1 MARIRKLFAIL
12 LVFLGGIFSTQIVS
26 ADTVNITVSNTKLT
40 PEKSGYK
47 QSVEFSFDFAVPES
61 AKDGDTTV
69 ISLPNELTFQRNESF
84 DVYAPDGQK
93 VAKAVAD
100 TRTKKLT
107 ITYTDYVDKKN
118 DVTGHMAFNVVV
130 DSNVVKKAQEV
141 SATIMINGSSPS
153 ITIGG
158 GKINY
163 LGPTGEPDTL
173 NFWKYGTTSGT
184 NTIQY
189 YVHFNTAKESVSNV
203 VIADT
208 IKSPGLQYVE
218 GSFKISEGDYAK
230 NDINY
235 WELRNSTDVTNK
247 YNVELS
253 NDKTSF
259 KIKFGNI
266 SRGYTIAYKVKANYN
281 LVNGEVVENNI
292 TYSSGTTKKS
302 DYTSKFAYQGASGT
316 ASGYNYS
323 LGIKKVNEEGVA
335 LAGAEFTVIRKAT
348 GQVVGTLKT
357 DVNGKATITGLLRD
371 EYILRE
377 VTPPDGYV
385 AGEDVVVNPADF
397 DSISKIASKT
407 IVNKKK
413 QPAKVVLKATKILE
427 GRALVDQEFEFVLT
441 DQYGREIETAK
452 NDQYGDIKFKEL
464 TFDEE
469 GTYDYT
475 IKEKK
480 ANTSDE
486 NGITYDEQP
495 VEVAVVVSKDPTGKL
510 TATVSYAND
519 DNTFKNI
526 YTPTP
531 VDVELEVTKKLTGR
545 KLLEGEFE
553 FVLTENRFPDP
564 TPSRMPARNTVVPTE
579 NIVRQKVTN
588 TADGKVKFA
597 PITYDSRG
605 AYQYTIEE
613 TNAGKTIDGVT
624 YDSLKVE
631 VTVVVTDN
639 GKGRLVA
646 EVFYSKNTEF
656 NNIYKTSKAK
666 AELAVKKTLTG
677 RELKEDEFEFV
688 LKNKANEEVA
698 TAKNDKDGNVKFKE
712 LTFDKAGTYT
722 YTISEKNG
730 GTTDKGV
737 TYDGKTITATVTV
750 TDNGSGELSAAVSY
764 SDETPFNNTYAVSAT
779 RAELAVKKTLTGRE
793 LKEDEFEFVLKN
805 EANEEVATAKNDKDG
820 NVKFKELTFDKA
832 GTYTYTISEKN
843 GGTTDKGVTYDG
855 KTITATVTV
864 TDNGSGELS
873 AAVSYSDET
882 PFNNTYAVSATRAEL
897 AVKKTLTGR
906 ELKEDEFEFVL
917 KNKANE
923 EVATAKNDKDGNV
936 KFKELTFDKAGTYT
950 YTISEKN
957 GGTTD
962 KGVTYDGKT
971 ITATVTVTDNGS
983 GELSAAVSYSDETPF
998 NNTYAVSATR
1008 AELAVKKTLTGREL
1022 KEDEFEFVLK
1032 NEANEEVATAK
1043 NGKDGNVKFKEL
1055 TFDKAGTYTYTV
1067 TEVVGGDTAIIYD
1080 SLEIKITVIVTDDGE
1095 GKLVAKIEY
1104 PEDIEFNNGYVEP
1117 TTTTTTEEPT
1127 TTTTTEE
1134 PTTTTTT
1141 EEPTTTT
1148 TTEEPTTTTTT
1159 EEPTTTTTTEEPTTT
1174 TTTEEPTTTTTTEE
1188 PTTTTTTEE
1197 PTTTTTTEEPT
1208 TTTTT
1213 EEPTTTT
1220 TTEEPTTT
1228 TTSEKTRKTALPSTG
1243 DKGNILVAIAGFVA
1257 LIAIVVMVYCRKS
1270 KNA

>member
-1 MARIRKLFAIL
+1 MTNGRKQAAYDT
-12 LVFLGGIFSTQIVS
+12 LVVH
-26 ADTVNITVSNTKLT
+26 DTVNMVDYSPMQFI
-40 PEKSGYK
+40 PEKFK
-47 QSVEFSFDFAVPES
+47 
-61 AKDGDTTV
+61 V
-69 ISLPNELTFQRNESF
+69 IAGWYDSEYRLLDQAELTKDQYTLTFNESYTDF
-84 DVYAPDGQK
+84 V
-93 VAKAVAD
+93 
-100 TRTKKLT
+100 LT
-107 ITYTDYVDKKN
+107 IPNAKSIQKNGKPAAFRIEYKTTAPADGTMVANKVEVSGNGTLLTIDDDRTDISQEIVAN
-118 DVTGHMAFNVVV
+118 SRITSGGTIQLTTGYRITLYKV
-130 DSNVVKKAQEV
+130 DSKTQNRLSGAKFKITPPVG
-141 SATIMINGSSPS
+141 AT
-153 ITIGG
+153 
-158 GKINY
+158 
-163 LGPTGEPDTL
+163 
-173 NFWKYGTTSGT
+173 
-184 NTIQY
+184 
-189 YVHFNTAKESVSNV
+189 TAKEEV
-203 VIADT
+203 VTTNADGVAQSPIYTEADVKLGEFTITEVEAPEGYELDPTPIKVTVGKAGVIKT
-208 IKSPGLQYVE
+208 IKNKRYTTTAQITARKRLLGR
-218 GSFKISEGDYAK
+218 
-230 NDINY
+230 
-235 WELRNSTDVTNK
+235 ELN
-247 YNVELS
+247 
-253 NDKTSF
+253 
-259 KIKFGNI
+259 
-266 SRGYTIAYKVKANYN
+266 
-281 LVNGEVVENNI
+281 
-292 TYSSGTTKKS
+292 
-302 DYTSKFAYQGASGT
+302 
-316 ASGYNYS
+316 
-323 LGIKKVNEEGVA
+323 
-335 LAGAEFTVIRKAT
+335 AG
-348 GQVVGTLKT
+348 
-357 DVNGKATITGLLRD
+357 
-371 EYILRE
+371 
-377 VTPPDGYV
+377 
-385 AGEDVVVNPADF
+385 
-397 DSISKIASKT
+397 
-407 IVNKKK
+407 
-413 QPAKVVLKATKILE
+413 
-427 GRALVDQEFEFVLT
+427 EFEFVLT
-441 DQYGREIETAK
+441 DQQGREIETVK
-452 NDQYGDIKFKEL
+452 NDLYGDIKFKEL
-464 TFDEE
+464 TFDKE
-469 GTYDYT
+469 GNYNFT
-475 IKEKK
+475 IKEKN

-495 VEVAVVVSKDPTGKL
+495 VEVAVVVSKDSTGKL
-510 TATVSYAND
+510 TSTVSYAND
-519 DNTFKNI
+519 DNEFNNF
-526 YTPTP
+526 YTPSP

-545 KLLEGEFE
+545 KLIEGEFE

-564 TPSRMPARNTVVPTE
+564 TPSRMPARNTVIPTE

-597 PITYDSRG
+597 PITYDHRG

-631 VTVVVTDN
+631 VTVVVTDD

-764 SDETPFNNTYAVSAT
+764 SDETPFNNTYAVSGTRAELAVKKTLTGRELKEDEFEFVLKNKANEEVATAKNDKDGNVKFKELTFDKAGTYTYTVTEKNGGTTDKGVTYDGKTITATVTVTDNGSGELSAAVSYSDETPFNNTYAVSST

-832 GTYTYTISEKN
+832 GTYTYT
-843 GGTTDKGVTYDG
+843 
-855 KTITATVTV
+855 
-864 TDNGSGELS
+864 
-873 AAVSYSDET
+873 
-882 PFNNTYAVSATRAEL
+882 
-897 AVKKTLTGR
+897 
-906 ELKEDEFEFVL
+906 
-917 KNKANE
+917 
-923 EVATAKNDKDGNV
+923 
-936 KFKELTFDKAGTYT
+936 
-950 YTISEKN
+950 
-957 GGTTD
+957 
-962 KGVTYDGKT
+962 
-971 ITATVTVTDNGS
+971 
-983 GELSAAVSYSDETPF
+983 
-998 NNTYAVSATR
+998 
-1008 AELAVKKTLTGREL
+1008 
-1022 KEDEFEFVLK
+1022 
-1032 NEANEEVATAK
+1032 
-1043 NGKDGNVKFKEL
+1043 
-1055 TFDKAGTYTYTV
+1055 V

-1080 SLEIKITVIVTDDGE
+1080 SLKIKVTVVVTDDGE
-1095 GKLVAKIEY
+1095 GKLIAKVEY
-1104 PEDIEFNNGYVEP
+1104 PEDIEFNNEYVEP

-1228 TTSEKTRKTALPSTG
+1228 TTTEEPTTTTTTEEPTTTTTTEEPMTTTTTEEPMTTITSEKTRKTALPSTG
-1243 DKGNILVAIAGFVA
+1243 DKGNIWVAIAGFVA
-1257 LIAIVVMVYCRKS
+1257 LITIVVMVYYRKS

>member
-1 MARIRKLFAIL
+1 MKSKKLWVYLLTPL
-12 LVFLGGIFSTQIVS
+12 LVLFGSGVFANSVKAKELNNVITDVKFWAVAANIEKKPESNDVYDFYVGNDYRFVVDFDLSAYDSKLSNGDTFSFTIPAPFPVTATTFDLIDDS
-26 ADTVNITVSNTKLT
+26 TKIAIGDVNVVSNST
-40 PEKSGYK
+40 
-47 QSVEFSFDFAVPES
+47 
-61 AKDGDTTV
+61 
-69 ISLPNELTFQRNESF
+69 
-84 DVYAPDGQK
+84 
-93 VAKAVAD
+93 
-100 TRTKKLT
+100 
-107 ITYTDYVDKKN
+107 
-118 DVTGHMAFNVVV
+118 
-130 DSNVVKKAQEV
+130 
-141 SATIMINGSSPS
+141 
-153 ITIGG
+153 GG
-158 GKINY
+158 G
-163 LGPTGEPDTL
+163 
-173 NFWKYGTTSGT
+173 
-184 NTIQY
+184 
-189 YVHFNTAKESVSNV
+189 
-203 VIADT
+203 
-208 IKSPGLQYVE
+208 
-218 GSFKISEGDYAK
+218 
-230 NDINY
+230 
-235 WELRNSTDVTNK
+235 
-247 YNVELS
+247 
-253 NDKTSF
+253 
-259 KIKFGNI
+259 
-266 SRGYTIAYKVKANYN
+266 
-281 LVNGEVVENNI
+281 
-292 TYSSGTTKKS
+292 
-302 DYTSKFAYQGASGT
+302 
-316 ASGYNYS
+316 
-323 LGIKKVNEEGVA
+323 
-335 LAGAEFTVIRKAT
+335 
-348 GQVVGTLKT
+348 
-357 DVNGKATITGLLRD
+357 GKATITIKNLD
-371 EYILRE
+371 EYLKKKNADVVKGVKGTFYINFKFTEAMAQQIISFSSTETKGKLSKKIRILKGGKVDFSKEIGKTNYTKRGGTLIQSAWSSQALGKQGEWLHDWAVRLNQKQAAYDTLVVHDTVNMVDYSPMQFIPEKFKVIAGWYDSEYRLLDQTVLTKDQYTLTFNESYTDFVLTIPNAKSIQKNGKPAAFRIEYKTTAPADGTMVANKVE
-377 VTPPDGYV
+377 VSGNGTLLTIDDDRTDISQEIVANSRITSGGTIQLTTGYRITLYKVDSKTQNRLSGAKFKITPPVGATTAKEEVVTTNADGV
-385 AGEDVVVNPADF
+385 AQSPIYTEADVKLGEFTITEVEAPEGYELDPTPIKVTVGKAGV
-397 DSISKIASKT
+397 IKT
-407 IVNKKK
+407 IKNKRYTTTAQITARKR
-413 QPAKVVLKATKILE
+413 LL
-427 GRALVDQEFEFVLT
+427 GRELNAGEFEFVLT

-452 NDQYGDIKFKEL
+452 NDQYGDINFKEL

-469 GTYDYT
+469 GIYDYT

-480 ANTSDE
+480 ASTSDE

-495 VEVAVVVSKDPTGKL
+495 VEVAVVVSKDSTGKL
-510 TATVSYAND
+510 TSTVSYAND
-519 DNTFKNI
+519 DNEFNNFYI
-526 YTPTP
+526 PSP

-545 KLLEGEFE
+545 KLIEGEFE

-564 TPSRMPARNTVVPTE
+564 TPSRMPARNTVIPTE

-597 PITYDSRG
+597 PITYDHRG

-631 VTVVVTDN
+631 VTVVVTDD

-688 LKNKANEEVA
+688 LKNEANEEVA

-832 GTYTYTISEKN
+832 GTYTYTIFEKN

-882 PFNNTYAVSATRAEL
+882 SFNNTYAVS
-897 AVKKTLTGR
+897 G
-906 ELKEDEFEFVL
+906 
-917 KNKANE
+917 
-923 EVATAKNDKDGNV
+923 
-936 KFKELTFDKAGTYT
+936 
-950 YTISEKN
+950 
-957 GGTTD
+957 
-962 KGVTYDGKT
+962 
-971 ITATVTVTDNGS
+971 
-983 GELSAAVSYSDETPF
+983 
-998 NNTYAVSATR
+998 TR

-1043 NGKDGNVKFKEL
+1043 NDKDGNVKFKEL

-1095 GKLVAKIEY
+1095 GKLVAKVEY
-1104 PEDIEFNNGYVEP
+1104 PEDIEFNNGYV
-1117 TTTTTTEEPT
+1117 
-1127 TTTTTEE
+1127 E

-1257 LIAIVVMVYCRKS
+1257 LIAIVVMVYYRKS

>member
-61 AKDGDTTV
+61 AKEGDTTV

-84 DVYAPDGQK
+84 DVHAPDGQK

-427 GRALVDQEFEFVLT
+427 GRALVDQEFEFTLT
-441 DQYGREIETAK
+441 AQDGKSIQTVK
-452 NDQYGDIKFKEL
+452 NDANGNITFDEL
-464 TFDEE
+464 TFDKA
-469 GTYDYT
+469 GTYYYT
-475 IKEKK
+475 ITEKN
-480 ANTSDE
+480 AGTTDE
-486 NGITYDEQP
+486 EGITYDAQP
-495 VEVAVVVSKDPTGKL
+495 VEVTVEVTADSTGKL
-510 TATVSYAND
+510 ASTVSYANN
-519 DNTFKNI
+519 DNTFENI

-553 FVLTENRFPDP
+553 FVLTENRFPNP

-688 LKNKANEEVA
+688 LKN
-698 TAKNDKDGNVKFKE
+698 
-712 LTFDKAGTYT
+712 
-722 YTISEKNG
+722 
-730 GTTDKGV
+730 
-737 TYDGKTITATVTV
+737 
-750 TDNGSGELSAAVSY
+750 
-764 SDETPFNNTYAVSAT
+764 
-779 RAELAVKKTLTGRE
+779 
-793 LKEDEFEFVLKN
+793 
-805 EANEEVATAKNDKDG
+805 
-820 NVKFKELTFDKA
+820 
-832 GTYTYTISEKN
+832 
-843 GGTTDKGVTYDG
+843 
-855 KTITATVTV
+855 
-864 TDNGSGELS
+864 
-873 AAVSYSDET
+873 
-882 PFNNTYAVSATRAEL
+882 
-897 AVKKTLTGR
+897 
-906 ELKEDEFEFVL
+906 
-917 KNKANE
+917 
-923 EVATAKNDKDGNV
+923 
-936 KFKELTFDKAGTYT
+936 
-950 YTISEKN
+950 
-957 GGTTD
+957 
-962 KGVTYDGKT
+962 
-971 ITATVTVTDNGS
+971 
-983 GELSAAVSYSDETPF
+983 
-998 NNTYAVSATR
+998 
-1008 AELAVKKTLTGREL
+1008 
-1022 KEDEFEFVLK
+1022 
-1032 NEANEEVATAK
+1032 
-1043 NGKDGNVKFKEL
+1043 
-1055 TFDKAGTYTYTV
+1055 
-1067 TEVVGGDTAIIYD
+1067 
-1080 SLEIKITVIVTDDGE
+1080 
-1095 GKLVAKIEY
+1095 
-1104 PEDIEFNNGYVEP
+1104 
-1117 TTTTTTEEPT
+1117 
-1127 TTTTTEE
+1127 
-1134 PTTTTTT
+1134 
-1141 EEPTTTT
+1141 
-1148 TTEEPTTTTTT
+1148 
-1159 EEPTTTTTTEEPTTT
+1159 
-1174 TTTEEPTTTTTTEE
+1174 
-1188 PTTTTTTEE
+1188 
-1197 PTTTTTTEEPT
+1197 
-1208 TTTTT
+1208 
-1213 EEPTTTT
+1213 
-1220 TTEEPTTT
+1220 
-1228 TTSEKTRKTALPSTG
+1228 
-1243 DKGNILVAIAGFVA
+1243 
-1257 LIAIVVMVYCRKS
+1257 
-1270 KNA
+1270 

>member
-1 MARIRKLFAIL
+1 MARLRKLFAIL

-47 QSVEFSFDFAVPES
+47 QSIEFSFDFAVPES
-61 AKDGDTTV
+61 AKKGDTTV

-118 DVTGHMAFNVVV
+118 DITGHMAFNVVV

-189 YVHFNTAKESVSNV
+189 YVHFNTAKESVSDV

-218 GSFKISEGDYAK
+218 GSFRISEGDYYK

-235 WELRNSTDVTNK
+235 WALGNSTDVTNN

-323 LGIKKVNEEGVA
+323 LSIKKVNEEGVA

-348 GQVVGTLKT
+348 GQVVGTLT
-357 DVNGKATITGLLRD
+357 TGVDGTATIAGLLKD

-377 VTPPDGYV
+377 VTPPSGYV
-385 AGEDVVVNPADF
+385 AGADVVVNPADF
-397 DSISKIASKT
+397 DSTSKIASKT

-413 QPAKVVLKATKILE
+413 PSEPAKVVLKATKILE
-427 GRALVDQEFEFVLT
+427 GRALADQEFEFVLT

-631 VTVVVTDN
+631 VTVVVTDD

-688 LKNKANEEVA
+688 LKNEANDEVA

-712 LTFDKAGTYT
+712 LIFDKAGTYT

-764 SDETPFNNTYAVSAT
+764 SDETPFNNTYAVSGT

-820 NVKFKELTFDKA
+820 NVKFKELIFDKA

-882 PFNNTYAVSATRAEL
+882 PFNNTYAVSGTRAEL

-906 ELKEDEFEFVL
+906 ELK
-917 KNKANE
+917 K
-923 EVATAKNDKDGNV
+923 
-936 KFKELTFDKAGTYT
+936 
-950 YTISEKN
+950 
-957 GGTTD
+957 
-962 KGVTYDGKT
+962 
-971 ITATVTVTDNGS
+971 
-983 GELSAAVSYSDETPF
+983 
-998 NNTYAVSATR
+998 
-1008 AELAVKKTLTGREL
+1008 
-1022 KEDEFEFVLK
+1022 DEFEFVLK
-1032 NEANEEVATAK
+1032 NEANDEVATAK
-1043 NGKDGNVKFKEL
+1043 NDKDGNVKFKEL

-1080 SLEIKITVIVTDDGE
+1080 SLEIKVTVVVTDDGE
-1095 GKLVAKIEY
+1095 GKLVAKVEY
-1104 PEDIEFNNGYVEP
+1104 PEDIEFNNEYVEPTTTTTTVEP

-1228 TTSEKTRKTALPSTG
+1228 TTTEEPTTTTTTEEPTTTTTTEEPTTTTTTEEPTTTTTTEEPTTTTTTEEPMTTTTSEKTRKTALPSTG
-1243 DKGNILVAIAGFVA
+1243 DKGNIWVAIAGFVA
-1257 LIAIVVMVYCRKS
+1257 LITIVVMVYYRKS

>member
-1 MARIRKLFAIL
+1 MARIRKLLAIL

-61 AKDGDTTV
+61 AKEGDTTV

-84 DVYAPDGQK
+84 DVHAPDGQK

-427 GRALVDQEFEFVLT
+427 GRALVDQEFEFTLT
-441 DQYGREIETAK
+441 AQDGKSIQTVK
-452 NDQYGDIKFKEL
+452 NDANGNITFDEL
-464 TFDEE
+464 TFDKA
-469 GTYDYT
+469 GTYYYT
-475 IKEKK
+475 ITEKN
-480 ANTSDE
+480 AGTTDE
-486 NGITYDEQP
+486 EGITYDAQP
-495 VEVAVVVSKDPTGKL
+495 VEVTVEVTADSTGKL
-510 TATVSYAND
+510 ASTVSYANN
-519 DNTFKNI
+519 DNTFENI

-553 FVLTENRFPDP
+553 FVLTENRFPNP
-564 TPSRMPARNTVVPTE
+564 TPSRMPARNTVIPTE
-579 NIVRQKVTN
+579 NIVLQKVTN

-597 PITYDSRG
+597 PITYDSQG
-605 AYQYTIEE
+605 TYQYTIEE

-677 RELKEDEFEFV
+677 RELQENEFEFV

-722 YTISEKNG
+722 YT
-730 GTTDKGV
+730 
-737 TYDGKTITATVTV
+737 
-750 TDNGSGELSAAVSY
+750 
-764 SDETPFNNTYAVSAT
+764 
-779 RAELAVKKTLTGRE
+779 
-793 LKEDEFEFVLKN
+793 
-805 EANEEVATAKNDKDG
+805 
-820 NVKFKELTFDKA
+820 
-832 GTYTYTISEKN
+832 
-843 GGTTDKGVTYDG
+843 
-855 KTITATVTV
+855 
-864 TDNGSGELS
+864 
-873 AAVSYSDET
+873 
-882 PFNNTYAVSATRAEL
+882 
-897 AVKKTLTGR
+897 
-906 ELKEDEFEFVL
+906 
-917 KNKANE
+917 
-923 EVATAKNDKDGNV
+923 
-936 KFKELTFDKAGTYT
+936 
-950 YTISEKN
+950 
-957 GGTTD
+957 
-962 KGVTYDGKT
+962 
-971 ITATVTVTDNGS
+971 
-983 GELSAAVSYSDETPF
+983 
-998 NNTYAVSATR
+998 
-1008 AELAVKKTLTGREL
+1008 
-1022 KEDEFEFVLK
+1022 
-1032 NEANEEVATAK
+1032 
-1043 NGKDGNVKFKEL
+1043 
-1055 TFDKAGTYTYTV
+1055 
-1067 TEVVGGDTAIIYD
+1067 
-1080 SLEIKITVIVTDDGE
+1080 
-1095 GKLVAKIEY
+1095 
-1104 PEDIEFNNGYVEP
+1104 
-1117 TTTTTTEEPT
+1117 
-1127 TTTTTEE
+1127 
-1134 PTTTTTT
+1134 
-1141 EEPTTTT
+1141 
-1148 TTEEPTTTTTT
+1148 
-1159 EEPTTTTTTEEPTTT
+1159 
-1174 TTTEEPTTTTTTEE
+1174 
-1188 PTTTTTTEE
+1188 
-1197 PTTTTTTEEPT
+1197 
-1208 TTTTT
+1208 
-1213 EEPTTTT
+1213 
-1220 TTEEPTTT
+1220 
-1228 TTSEKTRKTALPSTG
+1228 
-1243 DKGNILVAIAGFVA
+1243 
-1257 LIAIVVMVYCRKS
+1257 
-1270 KNA
+1270 

>member
-1 MARIRKLFAIL
+1 DTKYFSSNTLMNLTNGRKQAAYDT
-12 LVFLGGIFSTQIVS
+12 LVVH
-26 ADTVNITVSNTKLT
+26 DTVNMVDYSPMQFI
-40 PEKSGYK
+40 PEKFK
-47 QSVEFSFDFAVPES
+47 
-61 AKDGDTTV
+61 V
-69 ISLPNELTFQRNESF
+69 IAGWYDSEYRLLDQAELTKDQYTLTFNESYTDF
-84 DVYAPDGQK
+84 V
-93 VAKAVAD
+93 
-100 TRTKKLT
+100 LT
-107 ITYTDYVDKKN
+107 IPNAKSIQKNGKPAAFRIEYKTTAPADGTMVANKVEVSGNGTLLTIDDDRTDISQEIVAN
-118 DVTGHMAFNVVV
+118 SRITSGGTIQLTTGYRITLYKV
-130 DSNVVKKAQEV
+130 DSKTQNRLSGAKFKITPPVG
-141 SATIMINGSSPS
+141 AT
-153 ITIGG
+153 
-158 GKINY
+158 
-163 LGPTGEPDTL
+163 
-173 NFWKYGTTSGT
+173 
-184 NTIQY
+184 
-189 YVHFNTAKESVSNV
+189 TAKEEV
-203 VIADT
+203 VTTNADGVAQSPIYTEADVKLGEFTITEVEAPEGYELDPTPIKVTVGKAGVIKT
-208 IKSPGLQYVE
+208 IKNKRYTTTAQITARKRLLGR
-218 GSFKISEGDYAK
+218 
-230 NDINY
+230 
-235 WELRNSTDVTNK
+235 ELN
-247 YNVELS
+247 
-253 NDKTSF
+253 
-259 KIKFGNI
+259 
-266 SRGYTIAYKVKANYN
+266 
-281 LVNGEVVENNI
+281 
-292 TYSSGTTKKS
+292 
-302 DYTSKFAYQGASGT
+302 
-316 ASGYNYS
+316 
-323 LGIKKVNEEGVA
+323 
-335 LAGAEFTVIRKAT
+335 AG
-348 GQVVGTLKT
+348 
-357 DVNGKATITGLLRD
+357 
-371 EYILRE
+371 
-377 VTPPDGYV
+377 
-385 AGEDVVVNPADF
+385 
-397 DSISKIASKT
+397 
-407 IVNKKK
+407 
-413 QPAKVVLKATKILE
+413 
-427 GRALVDQEFEFVLT
+427 EFEFVLT
-441 DQYGREIETAK
+441 DQQGREIETVK
-452 NDQYGDIKFKEL
+452 NDLYGDIKFKEL
-464 TFDEE
+464 TFDKE
-469 GTYDYT
+469 GNYNFT
-475 IKEKK
+475 IKEKN

-495 VEVAVVVSKDPTGKL
+495 VEVAVVVSKDSTGKL
-510 TATVSYAND
+510 TSTVSYAND
-519 DNTFKNI
+519 DNEFNNF
-526 YTPTP
+526 YTPSP

-545 KLLEGEFE
+545 KLIEGEFE

-564 TPSRMPARNTVVPTE
+564 TPSRMPARNTVIPTE

-597 PITYDSRG
+597 PITYDHRG

-631 VTVVVTDN
+631 VTVVVTDD

-764 SDETPFNNTYAVSAT
+764 SDETPFNNTYAVS
-779 RAELAVKKTLTGRE
+779 G
-793 LKEDEFEFVLKN
+793 
-805 EANEEVATAKNDKDG
+805 
-820 NVKFKELTFDKA
+820 
-832 GTYTYTISEKN
+832 
-843 GGTTDKGVTYDG
+843 
-855 KTITATVTV
+855 
-864 TDNGSGELS
+864 
-873 AAVSYSDET
+873 
-882 PFNNTYAVSATRAEL
+882 TRAEL

-998 NNTYAVSATR
+998 NNTYAVSSTR

-1043 NGKDGNVKFKEL
+1043 NDKDGNVKFKEL

-1080 SLEIKITVIVTDDGE
+1080 SLKIKVTVVVTDDGE
-1095 GKLVAKIEY
+1095 GKLIAKVEY
-1104 PEDIEFNNGYVEP
+1104 PEDIEFNNEYVEP

-1134 PTTTTTT
+1134 P
-1141 EEPTTTT
+1141 
-1148 TTEEPTTTTTT
+1148 
-1159 EEPTTTTTTEEPTTT
+1159 
-1174 TTTEEPTTTTTTEE
+1174 
-1188 PTTTTTTEE
+1188 
-1197 PTTTTTTEEPT
+1197 
-1208 TTTTT
+1208 
-1213 EEPTTTT
+1213 
-1220 TTEEPTTT
+1220 
-1228 TTSEKTRKTALPSTG
+1228 
-1243 DKGNILVAIAGFVA
+1243 
-1257 LIAIVVMVYCRKS
+1257 
-1270 KNA
+1270 

>member
-1 MARIRKLFAIL
+1 MTNGRKQAAYDT
-12 LVFLGGIFSTQIVS
+12 LVVH
-26 ADTVNITVSNTKLT
+26 DTVNMVDYSPMQFI
-40 PEKSGYK
+40 PEKFK
-47 QSVEFSFDFAVPES
+47 
-61 AKDGDTTV
+61 V
-69 ISLPNELTFQRNESF
+69 IAGWYDSEYRLLDQAELTKDQYTLTFNESYTDF
-84 DVYAPDGQK
+84 V
-93 VAKAVAD
+93 
-100 TRTKKLT
+100 LT
-107 ITYTDYVDKKN
+107 IPNAKSIQKNGKPAAFRIEYKTTAPADGTMVANKVEVSGNGTLLTIDDDRTDISQEIVAN
-118 DVTGHMAFNVVV
+118 SRIISGGTIQLTTGYRITLYKV
-130 DSNVVKKAQEV
+130 DSKTQNRLSGAKFKITPPVG
-141 SATIMINGSSPS
+141 AT
-153 ITIGG
+153 
-158 GKINY
+158 
-163 LGPTGEPDTL
+163 
-173 NFWKYGTTSGT
+173 
-184 NTIQY
+184 
-189 YVHFNTAKESVSNV
+189 TAKEEV
-203 VIADT
+203 VTTNADGVAQSPIYTEADVKLGEFTITEVEAPEGYELDPTPIKVTVGKAGVIKT
-208 IKSPGLQYVE
+208 IKNKRYTTTAQITARKRLLGR
-218 GSFKISEGDYAK
+218 
-230 NDINY
+230 
-235 WELRNSTDVTNK
+235 ELN
-247 YNVELS
+247 
-253 NDKTSF
+253 
-259 KIKFGNI
+259 
-266 SRGYTIAYKVKANYN
+266 
-281 LVNGEVVENNI
+281 
-292 TYSSGTTKKS
+292 
-302 DYTSKFAYQGASGT
+302 
-316 ASGYNYS
+316 
-323 LGIKKVNEEGVA
+323 
-335 LAGAEFTVIRKAT
+335 AG
-348 GQVVGTLKT
+348 
-357 DVNGKATITGLLRD
+357 
-371 EYILRE
+371 
-377 VTPPDGYV
+377 
-385 AGEDVVVNPADF
+385 
-397 DSISKIASKT
+397 
-407 IVNKKK
+407 
-413 QPAKVVLKATKILE
+413 
-427 GRALVDQEFEFVLT
+427 EFEFVLT
-441 DQYGREIETAK
+441 DQQGREIETVK
-452 NDQYGDIKFKEL
+452 NDLYGDIKFKEL
-464 TFDEE
+464 TFDKE
-469 GTYDYT
+469 GNYNFT
-475 IKEKK
+475 IKEKN

-495 VEVAVVVSKDPTGKL
+495 VEVAVVVSKDSTGKL
-510 TATVSYAND
+510 TSTVSYAND
-519 DNTFKNI
+519 DNEFNNF
-526 YTPTP
+526 YTPSP

-545 KLLEGEFE
+545 KLIEGEFE

-564 TPSRMPARNTVVPTE
+564 TPSRMPARNTVIPTE

-597 PITYDSRG
+597 PITYDHRG

-631 VTVVVTDN
+631 VTVVVTDD

-764 SDETPFNNTYAVSAT
+764 SDETPFNNTYAVSGTRAELAVKKTLTGRELKEDEFEFVLKNKANEEVATAKNDKDGNVKFKELTFDKAGTYTYTVTEKNGGTTDKGVTYDGKTITATVTVTDNGSGELSAAVSYSDETPFNNTYAVSST

-832 GTYTYTISEKN
+832 GTYTYT
-843 GGTTDKGVTYDG
+843 
-855 KTITATVTV
+855 
-864 TDNGSGELS
+864 
-873 AAVSYSDET
+873 
-882 PFNNTYAVSATRAEL
+882 
-897 AVKKTLTGR
+897 
-906 ELKEDEFEFVL
+906 
-917 KNKANE
+917 
-923 EVATAKNDKDGNV
+923 
-936 KFKELTFDKAGTYT
+936 
-950 YTISEKN
+950 
-957 GGTTD
+957 
-962 KGVTYDGKT
+962 
-971 ITATVTVTDNGS
+971 
-983 GELSAAVSYSDETPF
+983 
-998 NNTYAVSATR
+998 
-1008 AELAVKKTLTGREL
+1008 
-1022 KEDEFEFVLK
+1022 
-1032 NEANEEVATAK
+1032 
-1043 NGKDGNVKFKEL
+1043 
-1055 TFDKAGTYTYTV
+1055 V

-1080 SLEIKITVIVTDDGE
+1080 SLKIKVTVVVTDDGE
-1095 GKLVAKIEY
+1095 GKLIAKVEY
-1104 PEDIEFNNGYVEP
+1104 PEDIEFNNEYVEP

-1220 TTEEPTTT
+1220 TTEEPMTTT
-1228 TTSEKTRKTALPSTG
+1228 TTEEPMTTITSEKTRKTALPSTG
-1243 DKGNILVAIAGFVA
+1243 DKGNIWVAIAGFVA
-1257 LIAIVVMVYCRKS
+1257 LITIVVMVYYRKS

>member
-1 MARIRKLFAIL
+1 MARLRKLFAIL

-47 QSVEFSFDFAVPES
+47 QSIEFSFDFAVPES
-61 AKDGDTTV
+61 AKKGDTTV

-118 DVTGHMAFNVVV
+118 DITGHMAFNVVV

-189 YVHFNTAKESVSNV
+189 YVHFNTAKESVSDV

-218 GSFKISEGDYAK
+218 GSFRISEGDYYK

-235 WELRNSTDVTNK
+235 WALGNSTDVTNN

-323 LGIKKVNEEGVA
+323 LSIKKVNEEGVA

-348 GQVVGTLKT
+348 GQVVGTLT
-357 DVNGKATITGLLRD
+357 TGVDGTATIAGLLKD

-377 VTPPDGYV
+377 VTPPSGYV
-385 AGEDVVVNPADF
+385 AGADVVVNPADF
-397 DSISKIASKT
+397 DSTSKIASKT

-413 QPAKVVLKATKILE
+413 PSEPAKVVLKATKILE
-427 GRALVDQEFEFVLT
+427 GRALADQEFEFVLT

-631 VTVVVTDN
+631 VTVVVTDD

-712 LTFDKAGTYT
+712 LIFDKAGTYT

-764 SDETPFNNTYAVSAT
+764 SDETPFNNTYAVSGT

-832 GTYTYTISEKN
+832 GTYTYT
-843 GGTTDKGVTYDG
+843 
-855 KTITATVTV
+855 
-864 TDNGSGELS
+864 
-873 AAVSYSDET
+873 
-882 PFNNTYAVSATRAEL
+882 
-897 AVKKTLTGR
+897 
-906 ELKEDEFEFVL
+906 
-917 KNKANE
+917 
-923 EVATAKNDKDGNV
+923 
-936 KFKELTFDKAGTYT
+936 
-950 YTISEKN
+950 
-957 GGTTD
+957 
-962 KGVTYDGKT
+962 
-971 ITATVTVTDNGS
+971 
-983 GELSAAVSYSDETPF
+983 
-998 NNTYAVSATR
+998 
-1008 AELAVKKTLTGREL
+1008 
-1022 KEDEFEFVLK
+1022 
-1032 NEANEEVATAK
+1032 
-1043 NGKDGNVKFKEL
+1043 
-1055 TFDKAGTYTYTV
+1055 V

-1080 SLEIKITVIVTDDGE
+1080 SLEIKVTVVVTDDGE
-1095 GKLVAKIEY
+1095 GKLVAKVEY
-1104 PEDIEFNNGYVEP
+1104 PEDIEFNNEYVEP

-1174 TTTEEPTTTTTTEE
+1174 TTTEEPM
-1188 PTTTTTTEE
+1188 
-1197 PTTTTTTEEPT
+1197 
-1208 TTTTT
+1208 
-1213 EEPTTTT
+1213 
-1220 TTEEPTTT
+1220 TT

-1243 DKGNILVAIAGFVA
+1243 DKGNIWVAIAGFVA
-1257 LIAIVVMVYCRKS
+1257 LITIVVMVYYRKS

>member
-1 MARIRKLFAIL
+1 MNLTNGRKQAAYDT
-12 LVFLGGIFSTQIVS
+12 LVVH
-26 ADTVNITVSNTKLT
+26 DTVNMVDYSPMQFI
-40 PEKSGYK
+40 PEKFK
-47 QSVEFSFDFAVPES
+47 
-61 AKDGDTTV
+61 V
-69 ISLPNELTFQRNESF
+69 IAGWYDSEYRLLDQAELTKDQYTLTFNESYTDF
-84 DVYAPDGQK
+84 V
-93 VAKAVAD
+93 
-100 TRTKKLT
+100 LT
-107 ITYTDYVDKKN
+107 IPNAKSIQKNGKPAAFRIEYKTTAPADGTMVANKVEVSGNGTLLTIDDDRTDISQEIVAN
-118 DVTGHMAFNVVV
+118 SRIISGGTIQLTTGYRITLYKV
-130 DSNVVKKAQEV
+130 DSKTQNRLSGAKFKITPPVG
-141 SATIMINGSSPS
+141 AT
-153 ITIGG
+153 
-158 GKINY
+158 
-163 LGPTGEPDTL
+163 
-173 NFWKYGTTSGT
+173 
-184 NTIQY
+184 
-189 YVHFNTAKESVSNV
+189 TAKEEV
-203 VIADT
+203 VTTNADGVAQSPIYTEADVKLGEFTITEVEAPEGYELDPTPIKVTVGKAGVIKT
-208 IKSPGLQYVE
+208 IKNKRYTTTAQITARKRLLGR
-218 GSFKISEGDYAK
+218 
-230 NDINY
+230 
-235 WELRNSTDVTNK
+235 ELN
-247 YNVELS
+247 
-253 NDKTSF
+253 
-259 KIKFGNI
+259 
-266 SRGYTIAYKVKANYN
+266 
-281 LVNGEVVENNI
+281 
-292 TYSSGTTKKS
+292 
-302 DYTSKFAYQGASGT
+302 
-316 ASGYNYS
+316 
-323 LGIKKVNEEGVA
+323 
-335 LAGAEFTVIRKAT
+335 AG
-348 GQVVGTLKT
+348 
-357 DVNGKATITGLLRD
+357 
-371 EYILRE
+371 
-377 VTPPDGYV
+377 
-385 AGEDVVVNPADF
+385 
-397 DSISKIASKT
+397 
-407 IVNKKK
+407 
-413 QPAKVVLKATKILE
+413 
-427 GRALVDQEFEFVLT
+427 EFEFVLT
-441 DQYGREIETAK
+441 DQQGREIETVK
-452 NDQYGDIKFKEL
+452 NDLYGDIKFKEL
-464 TFDEE
+464 TFDKE
-469 GTYDYT
+469 GNYNFT
-475 IKEKK
+475 IKEKN

-495 VEVAVVVSKDPTGKL
+495 VEVAVVVSKDSTGKL
-510 TATVSYAND
+510 TSTVSYAND
-519 DNTFKNI
+519 DNEFNNF
-526 YTPTP
+526 YTPSP

-545 KLLEGEFE
+545 KLIEGEFE

-564 TPSRMPARNTVVPTE
+564 TPSRMPARNTVIPTE

-597 PITYDSRG
+597 PITYDHRG

-631 VTVVVTDN
+631 VTVVVTDD

-764 SDETPFNNTYAVSAT
+764 SDETPFNNTYAVSGTRAELAVKKTLTGRELKEDEFEFVLKNKANEEVATAKNDKDGNVKFKELTFDKAGTYTYTVTEKNGGTTDKGVTYDGKTITATVTVTDNGSGELSAAVSYSDETPFNNTYAVSST

-832 GTYTYTISEKN
+832 GTYTYT
-843 GGTTDKGVTYDG
+843 
-855 KTITATVTV
+855 
-864 TDNGSGELS
+864 
-873 AAVSYSDET
+873 
-882 PFNNTYAVSATRAEL
+882 
-897 AVKKTLTGR
+897 
-906 ELKEDEFEFVL
+906 
-917 KNKANE
+917 
-923 EVATAKNDKDGNV
+923 
-936 KFKELTFDKAGTYT
+936 
-950 YTISEKN
+950 
-957 GGTTD
+957 
-962 KGVTYDGKT
+962 
-971 ITATVTVTDNGS
+971 
-983 GELSAAVSYSDETPF
+983 
-998 NNTYAVSATR
+998 
-1008 AELAVKKTLTGREL
+1008 
-1022 KEDEFEFVLK
+1022 
-1032 NEANEEVATAK
+1032 
-1043 NGKDGNVKFKEL
+1043 
-1055 TFDKAGTYTYTV
+1055 V

-1080 SLEIKITVIVTDDGE
+1080 SLKIKVTVVVTDDGE
-1095 GKLVAKIEY
+1095 GKLIAKVEY
-1104 PEDIEFNNGYVEP
+1104 PEDIEFNNEYVEP

-1220 TTEEPTTT
+1220 TTEEPMTTT
-1228 TTSEKTRKTALPSTG
+1228 TTEEPMTTITSEKTRKTALPSTG
-1243 DKGNILVAIAGFVA
+1243 DKGNIWVAIAGFVA
-1257 LIAIVVMVYCRKS
+1257 LITIVVMVYYRKS

>member
-61 AKDGDTTV
+61 AKEGDTTV

-84 DVYAPDGQK
+84 DVHAPDGQK

-189 YVHFNTAKESVSNV
+189 YVHFNTAKESVSDV

-469 GTYDYT
+469 GIYDYT

-480 ANTSDE
+480 ASTSDE

-495 VEVAVVVSKDPTGKL
+495 VEVAVVVSKDSTGKL
-510 TATVSYAND
+510 TSTVSYAND
-519 DNTFKNI
+519 DNEFNNF
-526 YTPTP
+526 YTPSP

-545 KLLEGEFE
+545 KLIEGEFE

-631 VTVVVTDN
+631 VTVVVTDD

-688 LKNKANEEVA
+688 LKNEANDEVA

-764 SDETPFNNTYAVSAT
+764 SDETPFNNTYAVSGT

-882 PFNNTYAVSATRAEL
+882 PFNNTYAVSGTRAEL

-917 KNKANE
+917 KNEANE

-998 NNTYAVSATR
+998 NNTYAVSGTR

-1043 NGKDGNVKFKEL
+1043 NDKDGNVKFKEL

-1080 SLEIKITVIVTDDGE
+1080 SLEIKVTVVVTDDGE
-1095 GKLVAKIEY
+1095 GKLVAKVEY
-1104 PEDIEFNNGYVEP
+1104 PEDIEFNNEYVEP

-1174 TTTEEPTTTTTTEE
+1174 TTTEEPMTTTTTEE
-1188 PTTTTTTEE
+1188 PM
-1197 PTTTTTTEEPT
+1197 
-1208 TTTTT
+1208 
-1213 EEPTTTT
+1213 
-1220 TTEEPTTT
+1220 TT

-1243 DKGNILVAIAGFVA
+1243 DKGNIWVAIAGFVA
-1257 LIAIVVMVYCRKS
+1257 LITIVVMVYYRKS

>member
-1 MARIRKLFAIL
+1 MVANK
-12 LVFLGGIFSTQIVS
+12 VEVS
-26 ADTVNITVSNTKLT
+26 GNGTL
-40 PEKSGYK
+40 
-47 QSVEFSFDFAVPES
+47 
-61 AKDGDTTV
+61 
-69 ISLPNELTFQRNESF
+69 
-84 DVYAPDGQK
+84 
-93 VAKAVAD
+93 
-100 TRTKKLT
+100 LT
-107 ITYTDYVDKKN
+107 IDDDRTDISQEIVAN
-118 DVTGHMAFNVVV
+118 SRITSGGTIQLTTGYRITLYKV
-130 DSNVVKKAQEV
+130 DSKTQNRLSGAKFKITPPVG
-141 SATIMINGSSPS
+141 AT
-153 ITIGG
+153 
-158 GKINY
+158 
-163 LGPTGEPDTL
+163 
-173 NFWKYGTTSGT
+173 
-184 NTIQY
+184 
-189 YVHFNTAKESVSNV
+189 TAKEEV
-203 VIADT
+203 VTTNADGVAQSPIYTEADVKLGEFTITEVEAPEGYELDPTPIKVTVGKAGVIKT
-208 IKSPGLQYVE
+208 IKNKRYTTTAQITARKRLLGR
-218 GSFKISEGDYAK
+218 
-230 NDINY
+230 
-235 WELRNSTDVTNK
+235 ELN
-247 YNVELS
+247 
-253 NDKTSF
+253 
-259 KIKFGNI
+259 
-266 SRGYTIAYKVKANYN
+266 
-281 LVNGEVVENNI
+281 
-292 TYSSGTTKKS
+292 
-302 DYTSKFAYQGASGT
+302 
-316 ASGYNYS
+316 
-323 LGIKKVNEEGVA
+323 
-335 LAGAEFTVIRKAT
+335 AG
-348 GQVVGTLKT
+348 
-357 DVNGKATITGLLRD
+357 
-371 EYILRE
+371 
-377 VTPPDGYV
+377 
-385 AGEDVVVNPADF
+385 
-397 DSISKIASKT
+397 
-407 IVNKKK
+407 
-413 QPAKVVLKATKILE
+413 
-427 GRALVDQEFEFVLT
+427 EFEFVLT

-452 NDQYGDIKFKEL
+452 NDQYGDINFKEL

-469 GTYDYT
+469 GIYDYT

-480 ANTSDE
+480 ASTSDE

-495 VEVAVVVSKDPTGKL
+495 VEVAVVVSKDSTGKL
-510 TATVSYAND
+510 TSTVSYAND
-519 DNTFKNI
+519 DNEFNNFYI
-526 YTPTP
+526 PSP

-545 KLLEGEFE
+545 KLIEGEFE
-553 FVLTENRFPDP
+553 FVLTENRFPNP
-564 TPSRMPARNTVVPTE
+564 TPSRMPARNTVIPTE

-597 PITYDSRG
+597 PITYDHRG

-631 VTVVVTDN
+631 VTVVVTDD

-677 RELKEDEFEFV
+677 RELKKDEFEFV
-688 LKNKANEEVA
+688 LKNEANEEVTTAKNDKDGNVKFKELTFDKAGTYTYTISEKNGGTTDKGVTYDGKTITATVTVTDNGSGELSAAVSYSDETPFNNTYAVSATRAELAVKKTLTGRELKEDEFEFLLKNEANEEVA

-722 YTISEKNG
+722 YTIFEKNG

-882 PFNNTYAVSATRAEL
+882 PFNNTYAVSGTRAEL

-917 KNKANE
+917 KNEANE

-983 GELSAAVSYSDETPF
+983 GELSAAVSYSDETSF
-998 NNTYAVSATR
+998 NNTYAVSGTR

-1043 NGKDGNVKFKEL
+1043 NDKDGNVKFKEL

-1095 GKLVAKIEY
+1095 GKLVAKVEY

-1117 TTTTTTEEPT
+1117 TTTTTTEVPTTTTTTEEPTTTTTTEEPTTTTTTEEPTTTTTTEESTTTTTTEEPT

-1174 TTTEEPTTTTTTEE
+1174 TTTEEPM
-1188 PTTTTTTEE
+1188 
-1197 PTTTTTTEEPT
+1197 
-1208 TTTTT
+1208 
-1213 EEPTTTT
+1213 
-1220 TTEEPTTT
+1220 TT

-1243 DKGNILVAIAGFVA
+1243 DKGNIWVAIAGFVA
-1257 LIAIVVMVYCRKS
+1257 LITIVVMVYYRKS